1 MDLLIRNA
9 TIVPMTGEQPP
20 VIGDIAIQGGK
31 IVACGPSK
39 TEVESDQVIDAT
51 GMIAMP
57 GLVNAHTHLSM
68 TFFRNYQDTVSDLHD
83 WLSKIWPLE
92 DRLTR
97 QDVLVGSRLALA
109 EAIMSGTTC
118 VADMYFFAD
127 STCQAVLEAGIKA
140 NIGLT
145 LFGGIDDT
153 LKRCAE
159 NLEAL
164 EQAASCSNGLIHI
177 DVAPHAVYTC
187 TPETYRHAVHVAKEH
202 GFGLHSHASET
213 AVEVSRCRASYGK
226 TPIAHLHSLGFLGRS
241 TYLAHCVHP
250 QDDDMAILADTG
262 TVVVHNPS
270 SNCKLASG
278 VAPVTK
284 LRTAGI
290 PVALGTDGA
299 ASNNTLDMF
308 REMRLAAMLA
318 SVQNGN
324 PMAIPP
330 YGILRMATVEGAR
343 ALGRTDECGTLEVG
357 KDADILLVDTRKAH
371 LTPLNDPYSALVFA
385 IASSDV
391 DTTICKGNILMKN
404 RILRSIDLQQ
414 VVDDAGRNWNRLTDC
429 P

>member
-1 MDLLIRNA
+1 
-9 TIVPMTGEQPP
+9 
-20 VIGDIAIQGGK
+20 
-31 IVACGPSK
+31 
-39 TEVESDQVIDAT
+39 
-51 GMIAMP
+51 
-57 GLVNAHTHLSM
+57 
-68 TFFRNYQDTVSDLHD
+68 
-83 WLSKIWPLE
+83 
-92 DRLTR
+92 
-97 QDVLVGSRLALA
+97 
-109 EAIMSGTTC
+109 
-118 VADMYFFAD
+118 
-127 STCQAVLEAGIKA
+127 
-140 NIGLT
+140 
-145 LFGGIDDT
+145 
-153 LKRCAE
+153 
-159 NLEAL
+159 
-164 EQAASCSNGLIHI
+164 
-177 DVAPHAVYTC
+177 
-187 TPETYRHAVHVAKEH
+187 
-202 GFGLHSHASET
+202 
-213 AVEVSRCRASYGK
+213 
-226 TPIAHLHSLGFLGRS
+226 
-241 TYLAHCVHP
+241 
-250 QDDDMAILADTG
+250 MAILADTG